1 MKLSIVIP
9 MYGVEKYIEKCLLS
23 CINQESACLGV
34 DYEII
39 CVNDG
44 TKDKSAVLARSIADK
59 HEGIIVIDQENGG
72 LSAARNTGTAA
83 AKGEYIWYVDSD
95 DWIDVETCNTAV
107 SVAIKYGADV
117 VFWPYIREFTG
128 AQRPKTLFFRWQ
140 GCF

>member
-59 HEGIIVIDQENGG
+59 HEGIIVIDQEKWW
-72 LSAARNTGTAA
+72 SFCCTQHR
-83 AKGEYIWYVDSD
+83 YCCS
-95 DWIDVETCNTAV
+95 
-107 SVAIKYGADV
+107 
-117 VFWPYIREFTG
+117 
-128 AQRPKTLFFRWQ
+128 QRRIHLVCR
-140 GCF
+140 